1 MPVTWKIRRYYG
13 GRGYKVLDREIVSQ
27 FANNTEKLM
36 ATARYALSYEETF
49 EKLQYALETRL
60 DEERLH
66 DTFKEV
72 RRDMIAL
79 TMDTGTAMC
88 LLGGVWQQIK

>member
-1 MPVTWKIRRYYG
+1 
-13 GRGYKVLDREIVSQ
+13 
-27 FANNTEKLM
+27 M

-60 DEERLH
+60 DAERLH

-72 RRDMIAL
+72 RGDMIAL

-88 LLGGVWQQIK
+88 LLGGV